1 MKGKSFI
8 RRWKVKKKWLWTLGF
23 LLVIPAVLLSG
34 CGCSAPTTVGAVNLN
49 LTNQQSG
56 IWVTGEGEATA
67 VPDVATLRLGVE
79 ATQDTVEGAQA
90 QAAEAM
96 DGVMTA
102 LKDNDVAEKD
112 IQTEYFRIHKITRWD
127 RDEDEEV
134 VIGYRVSNIVTA
146 KIRDVEE
153 AGSIIDAVVE
163 AGGDLIRVDDISFSV
178 DDPSAYYREAREE
191 AVADA
196 EAKAEQ
202 LAKAAGV
209 RLGEPTYVSESTY
222 VTPPI
227 FPRAAMEAIPAP
239 APAVETPISPGEM
252 EIRATVQVVYSIL
265 D

>member
-1 MKGKSFI
+1 M
-8 RRWKVKKKWLWTLGF
+8 
-23 LLVIPAVLLSG
+23 IPVVLLSG
-34 CGCSAPTTVGAVNLN
+34 CSRSAPTTVGAVNLN

-67 VPDVATLRLGVE
+67 VPDIANLRLGVE
-79 ATQDTVEGAQA
+79 ATQDTVEEAQA

-102 LKDNDVAEKD
+102 LKDNGVAEKD
-112 IQTEYFRIHKITRWD
+112 IQTQYFSIRQITRWD

-146 KIRDVEE
+146 KIREVEE
-153 AGSIIDAVVE
+153 TSSVIDAVVE
-163 AGGDLIRVDDISFSV
+163 AGGDLVRVDDISFSV
-178 DDPSAYYREAREE
+178 DDPSPYYREAREE

-209 RLGEPTYVSESTY
+209 RLGEPTYISESTY
-222 VTPPI
+222 ITPPI
-227 FPRAAMEAIPAP
+227 FPRAVMEAVPVP
-239 APAVETPISPGEM
+239 GMEMPETPISPGEM
-252 EIRATVQVVYSIL
+252 EIRATVQVVYAIL

>member
-1 MKGKSFI
+1 M
-8 RRWKVKKKWLWTLGF
+8 KKKWLWALSF
-23 LLVIPAVLLSG
+23 LLVIPAVLLAG
-34 CGCSAPTTVGAVNLN
+34 CGGTTNVGAVD
-49 LTNQQSG
+49 LTLTTQQSG

-67 VPDVATLRLGVE
+67 VPDIANLRLGVE
-79 ATQDTVEGAQA
+79 ATQDTVEEAQA

-96 DGVMTA
+96 DGVMAA
-102 LKDNDVAEKD
+102 LKDNGVAEKD

-127 RDEDEEV
+127 SEEGEEV

-153 AGSIIDAVVE
+153 AGSIIDAVAE

-178 DDPSAYYREAREE
+178 DDPSPYYKKAREK
-191 AVADA
+191 AMADA

-222 VTPPI
+222 VTPSI
-227 FPRAAMEAIPAP
+227 FPRAAMEVFPAP
-239 APAVETPISPGEM
+239 EVETSISPGEM
-252 EIRATVQVVYSIL
+252 EIRTTVQVAYAIL

>member
-1 MKGKSFI
+1 M
-8 RRWKVKKKWLWTLGF
+8 KKKWLWALVS
-23 LLVIPAVLLSG
+23 LLVIAAVLLSG
-34 CGCSAPTTVGAVNLN
+34 CGGTTNVGAVDLN
-49 LTNQQSG
+49 LTTQQSG

-79 ATQDTVEGAQA
+79 ATQDTVEEAQT
-90 QAAEAM
+90 QVAEAM

-102 LKDNDVAEKD
+102 LKDNGVAEKD
-112 IQTEYFRIHKITRWD
+112 IQTQYFSIRQITRWD

-146 KIRDVEE
+146 KIREVEE
-153 AGSIIDAVVE
+153 ASSVIDAVVE
-163 AGGDLIRVDDISFSV
+163 AGGDLVRVDDISFSV
-178 DDPSAYYREAREE
+178 DDPSPYYREAREE

-209 RLGEPTYVSESTY
+209 RLGEPTYISESTY
-222 VTPPI
+222 ITPPI
-227 FPRAAMEAIPAP
+227 FPRATMEAVPVP
-239 APAVETPISPGEM
+239 GMEMPETPISPGEM